1 VSPKT
6 VEKHRASLMHK
17 LGLVNAAEITL
28 VALEM
33 GLIER
38 PMPLARLAHTQGGQL
53 GCADSPATEHG
64 GGGLDPAAL
73 AHDLQA
79 DGVPLRGSASLH
91 AWTTG
96 MDLAAA
102 G

>member
-1 VSPKT
+1 M
-6 VEKHRASLMHK
+6 EKHRASLMHK

-38 PMPLARLAHTQGGQL
+38 PMPLARLAPSRARREQL
-53 GCADSPATEHG
+53 GTPNSP
-64 GGGLDPAAL
+64 LDDDDLGTPASPRASAL
-73 AHDLQA
+73 DEFPALSRA
-79 DGVPLRGSASLH
+79 MYPPWSPGI
-91 AWTTG
+91 
-96 MDLAAA
+96 DLAAA